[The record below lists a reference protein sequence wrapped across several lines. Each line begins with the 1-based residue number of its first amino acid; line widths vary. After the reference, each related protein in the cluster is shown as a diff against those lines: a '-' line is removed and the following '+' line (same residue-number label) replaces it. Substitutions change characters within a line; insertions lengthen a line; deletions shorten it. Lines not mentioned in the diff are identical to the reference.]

1 MEQKHGKARQD
12 ETGRRMTPSQTG
24 DNMMTSPALPSA
36 KMRGDRVARFNL
48 LAATALLMCTSILL
62 VLFQF
67 YTLRGALERNLA
79 IHAAMLAT
87 PVAEAMRRGDRLAV
101 EQLLAPLAAAPAIE
115 QALAYSTDGQPF
127 ARFARSGS
135 DSAPAAPLHGMHVA
149 WRDGHATLL
158 ARLPGGAALL
168 LRAGLAPLYRSLLQ
182 SAAWTALVGL
192 LAFCVAVLMVR
203 RTRRAAQQAEN
214 HLHYLAHVDPVTEL
228 PNRHE
233 FNEAMAYALARAD
246 RQDSSVGLLLLDLD
260 NFKIVNDT
268 LGHHCGDH
276 LLKLVAQRLVAV
288 LRTTD
293 VICRIGGDEFV
304 VIVDPA
310 DEASELVCVARKI
323 LAVLAEPFALDGHQ
337 LHISASIGI
346 SLYPFDARD
355 VATLTRNA
363 DTAMYHA
370 KHQGKNRYAVFKAE
384 MELRAQRRLRMEA
397 NLRRALHDEELYLHY
412 QPQIDLRSGRI
423 VGVEAL
429 LRWNCR
435 EMGVMNP
442 AEFIPVAEESGVIV
456 ELGRWV
462 LHTAC
467 RQAATWNKAGL
478 LDSLE
483 HVAVNLSA
491 SQVREP
497 GLMDDIRAIL
507 HETQLPRGLLE
518 LEITEGVM
526 MEDVPANVELMRR
539 LQETGIH
546 LSIDDFGTGYSS
558 MSYLKR
564 LPIDQLKIDRS
575 FVHDLPGE
583 GEAIVTAIIAMA
595 HSLKLKVVAEGV
607 ETLRQVEFLRSAGC
621 DNVQGFFFARPMTAA
636 QLTALLLERRD
647 WSSRTTVLQ
656 A

>member
-1 MEQKHGKARQD
+1 
-12 ETGRRMTPSQTG
+12 
-24 DNMMTSPALPSA
+24 
-36 KMRGDRVARFNL
+36 MRGDRVARFNL
-48 LAATALLMCTSILL
+48 LAAAALMMVTGVML
-62 VLFQF
+62 VLFQ
-67 YTLRGALERNLA
+67 LHALQGALGRSLQVQ
-79 IHAAMLAT
+79 AAMLAT
-87 PVAEAMRRGDRLAV
+87 PVAEALRRQDRLAA

-115 QALAYSTDGQPF
+115 QALVYTPYGLPF
-127 ARFARSGS
+127 SRFARSGS
-135 DSAPAAPLHGMHVA
+135 DLAPAAPVHGVHFA
-149 WRDGHATLL
+149 WADGNATLL
-158 ARLPGGAALL
+158 ARLPGGGALL
-168 LRAGLAPLYRSLLQ
+168 LRSSLAPLYRSLLQ
-182 SAAWTALVGL
+182 SATFTALVSL
-192 LAFCVAVLMVR
+192 FAFCVAVLMVR

-214 HLHYLAHVDPVTEL
+214 HLHYLAHVDSVTEL

-260 NFKIVNDT
+260 NFKVVNDT
-268 LGHHCGDH
+268 LGHHCGDQ
-276 LLKLVAQRLVAV
+276 LLKLVAERLVAI
-288 LRTTD
+288 LRGTD
-293 VICRIGGDEFV
+293 IICRIGGDEFV
-304 VIVDPA
+304 VIVEPA
-310 DEASELVCVARKI
+310 DDASEMASVARKI
-323 LAVLAEPFALDGHQ
+323 LAVLAAPFALEGHQ
-337 LHISASIGI
+337 LYVSASIGV
-346 SLYPFDARD
+346 SLYPFDAQD

-370 KHQGKNRYAVFKAE
+370 KHQGKNRYAVFKAD
-384 MELRAQRRLRMEA
+384 MELRAQRRLRVEA
-397 NLRRALHDEELYLHY
+397 NLRRALQDQELYLHY

-429 LRWNCR
+429 VRWNCR
-435 EMGVMNP
+435 EMGQLSP
-442 AEFIPVAEESGVIV
+442 AEFIPVAEESGIIV
-456 ELGRWV
+456 DLGRWV
-462 LHTAC
+462 LQSAC
-467 RQAATWNKAGL
+467 RQAASWCKAGL

-491 SQVREP
+491 CQARDP

-507 HETQLPRGLLE
+507 HETQLPHGLLE
-518 LEITEGVM
+518 LEITEGVLM
-526 MEDVPANVELMRR
+526 DNIHANVELMRR

-546 LSIDDFGTGYSS
+546 LSVDDFGTGYSS

-607 ETLRQVEFLRSAGC
+607 ETPQQVEFLRRAGC
-621 DNVQGFFFARPMTAA
+621 DNVQGFYFARPMTAA

-647 WSSRTTVLQ
+647 WSSRTAVS

>member
-1 MEQKHGKARQD
+1 M
-12 ETGRRMTPSQTG
+12 
-24 DNMMTSPALPSA
+24 
-36 KMRGDRVARFNL
+36 
-48 LAATALLMCTSILL
+48 
-62 VLFQF
+62 
-67 YTLRGALERNLA
+67 
-79 IHAAMLAT
+79 
-87 PVAEAMRRGDRLAV
+87 
-101 EQLLAPLAAAPAIE
+101 
-115 QALAYSTDGQPF
+115 
-127 ARFARSGS
+127 
-135 DSAPAAPLHGMHVA
+135 
-149 WRDGHATLL
+149 
-158 ARLPGGAALL
+158 L
-168 LRAGLAPLYRSLLQ
+168 LRASLAPLYRSLMQ
-182 SAAWTALVGL
+182 SAALTALVSL
-192 LAFCVAVLMVR
+192 FAFCVAVLMVR
-203 RTRRAAQQAEN
+203 RTRHAAQQAEN
-214 HLHYLAHVDPVTEL
+214 HLHYLAHVDSVTEL

-276 LLKLVAQRLVAV
+276 LLKLVARRLVSV

-304 VIVDPA
+304 VIVEPA
-310 DEASELVCVARKI
+310 NDASEMACVARKI

-337 LHISASIGI
+337 LHVSASIGV

-397 NLRRALHDEELYLHY
+397 NLRRALQDEELYLHY

-435 EMGVMNP
+435 EMGAMNP

-467 RQAATWNKAGL
+467 RQAATWCKAGL

-526 MEDVPANVELMRR
+526 MDDVPANVELMRR

-607 ETLRQVEFLRSAGC
+607 ETPQQVEFLRRAGC

-647 WSSRTTVLQ
+647 WSSRTAVLQ

>member
-1 MEQKHGKARQD
+1 
-12 ETGRRMTPSQTG
+12 
-24 DNMMTSPALPSA
+24 MMVPLMLPSA
-36 KMRGDRVARFNL
+36 RLRGDKVARLNL
-48 LAATALLMCTSILL
+48 LAA
-62 VLFQF
+62 
-67 YTLRGALERNLA
+67 
-79 IHAAMLAT
+79 AAMLACASLLLILFQLLT
-87 PVAEAMRRGDRLAV
+87 LQAALQQNLQVQADMLAPAAAQALRQNNRLAA
-101 EQLLAPLAAAPAIE
+101 EQALAPLAAAPHIE
-115 QALAYSTDGQPF
+115 QALIYTPYGAPF
-127 ARFARSGS
+127 ARHARSGA
-135 DSAPAAPLHGMHVA
+135 DLPPAAPQAGLHIA
-149 WRDGHATLL
+149 YL
-158 ARLPGGAALL
+158 AGKGTILTPLPGGGALL
-168 LRAGLAPLYRSLLQ
+168 LRTSLAPLYRSLAQ
-182 SAAWTALVGL
+182 FGAFTVLVSLCAFGL
-192 LAFCVAVLMVR
+192 TVLMVR
-203 RTRRAAQQAEN
+203 RTRLAAQQAEN

-233 FNEAMAYALARAD
+233 FNDALAYALARAD

-260 NFKIVNDT
+260 NFKVVNDT
-268 LGHHCGDH
+268 LGHHCGDQ
-276 LLKLVAQRLVAV
+276 LLKMVAKRLMVI

-293 VICRIGGDEFV
+293 IICRIGGDEFV
-304 VIVDPA
+304 VIVEPA
-310 DEASELVCVARKI
+310 DDASEMASVARKI
-323 LAVLAEPFALDGHQ
+323 LAVLAAPFDLEGHQ
-337 LHISASIGI
+337 LYVRASIGV

-370 KHQGKNRYAVFKAE
+370 KHQGKNCFAVFQSD

-397 NLRRALHDEELYLHY
+397 NLRRALQNQELYLHY
-412 QPQIDLRSGRI
+412 QPQVDLRSGRI

-429 LRWNCR
+429 IRWNCR
-435 EMGVMNP
+435 EMGQLSP
-442 AEFIPVAEESGVIV
+442 SEFIPVAEESGIIV
-456 ELGRWV
+456 DLGRWV
-462 LHTAC
+462 LQSAC
-467 RQAATWNKAGL
+467 RQAAAWCKAGL

-491 SQVREP
+491 CQARDP

-507 HETQLPRGLLE
+507 QETQLPHGLLE
-518 LEITEGVM
+518 LEITEGVLM
-526 MEDVPANVELMRR
+526 DNIHANVELMRR

-595 HSLKLKVVAEGV
+595 HSLHLKVVAEGV
-607 ETLRQVEFLRSAGC
+607 ETLRQVEFLRTAGC

-647 WSSRTTVLQ
+647 WSTRTILPAGVGANDGVGLRPL

>member
-1 MEQKHGKARQD
+1 
-12 ETGRRMTPSQTG
+12 
-24 DNMMTSPALPSA
+24 MMAPLMLPSSQL
-36 KMRGDRVARFNL
+36 RGDRIARLNL
-48 LAATALLMCTSILL
+48 LAA
-62 VLFQF
+62 
-67 YTLRGALERNLA
+67 
-79 IHAAMLAT
+79 AAMLAMASLLLILFQLFSLQASLQRNLHIQADMLA
-87 PVAEAMRRGDRLAV
+87 PAAAQAMRQDNRLAAQ
-101 EQLLAPLAAAPAIE
+101 QLLAPLAAAPHVR
-115 QALAYSTDGQPF
+115 QALLYSPYGTPF
-127 ARFARSGS
+127 ARYARSS
-135 DSAPAAPLHGMHVA
+135 NDAVPAAPRNGMHIDYL
-149 WRDGHATLL
+149 DGSAAILK
-158 ARLPGGAALL
+158 ALPGGGALY
-168 LRAGLAPLYRSLLQ
+168 LRASLAPLYASLAQ
-182 SAAWTALVGL
+182 FAAFTLLVCLCAFGL
-192 LAFCVAVLMVR
+192 TFLMVR
-203 RTRRAAQQAEN
+203 RTRTAAQHAEN
-214 HLHYLAHVDPVTEL
+214 HLHYLAHVDSVTQL

-233 FNEAMAYALARAD
+233 FNDALAYALARAD

-260 NFKIVNDT
+260 NFKVVNDT
-268 LGHHCGDH
+268 LGHHCGDQ
-276 LLKLVAQRLVAV
+276 LLKLVAERLVAI
-288 LRTTD
+288 LRGTD
-293 VICRIGGDEFV
+293 IICRIGGDEFV
-304 VIVDPA
+304 VIVEPA
-310 DEASELVCVARKI
+310 DDASEMASVARKI
-323 LAVLAEPFALDGHQ
+323 LAVLAPPFDLEGHQ
-337 LHISASIGI
+337 LYVSASIGV
-346 SLYPFDARD
+346 SLYPFDAQD

-397 NLRRALHDEELYLHY
+397 NLRRALQNEELYLHY

-429 LRWNCR
+429 VRWNCR
-435 EMGVMNP
+435 EMGQLSP
-442 AEFIPVAEESGVIV
+442 AEFIPVAEESGIIV
-456 ELGRWV
+456 DLGRWV
-462 LHTAC
+462 LQSAC
-467 RQAATWNKAGL
+467 RQAALWCKAGL

-491 SQVREP
+491 CQARDP

-507 HETQLPRGLLE
+507 HETQLPHGLLE
-518 LEITEGVM
+518 LEITEGVLM
-526 MEDVPANVELMRR
+526 DNIHANVELMRR

-595 HSLKLKVVAEGV
+595 HSLHLKVVAEGV
-607 ETLRQVEFLRSAGC
+607 ETLRQVEFLRTAGC

-647 WSSRTTVLQ
+647 WSTRTILP

>member
-1 MEQKHGKARQD
+1 
-12 ETGRRMTPSQTG
+12 
-24 DNMMTSPALPSA
+24 MMVPLMLPSVQL
-36 KMRGDRVARFNL
+36 RGDRIARLNL
-48 LAATALLMCTSILL
+48 LAA
-62 VLFQF
+62 
-67 YTLRGALERNLA
+67 
-79 IHAAMLAT
+79 AAMLAT
-87 PVAEAMRRGDRLAV
+87 ASLLLILFQLFSLQASLQRDLRIQADMLAPAAAQAMRQDDRLAAQQV
-101 EQLLAPLAAAPAIE
+101 LAPLAAAPHVR
-115 QALAYSTDGQPF
+115 QALLYSPYGTPF
-127 ARFARSGS
+127 ARYARSAS
-135 DSAPAAPLHGMHVA
+135 DAAPAAPRSGLQIDYL
-149 WRDGHATLL
+149 DGSAALL
-158 ARLPGGAALL
+158 QNLPGGGALY
-168 LRAGLAPLYRSLLQ
+168 LRASLAPLFGSLAQ
-182 SAAWTALVGL
+182 FAAFTLLVCLCAFGLTA
-192 LAFCVAVLMVR
+192 LMVR
-203 RTRRAAQQAEN
+203 RTRTAAQQAES
-214 HLHYLAHVDPVTEL
+214 HLHYLAHVDPVTQL

-233 FNEAMAYALARAD
+233 FNGALAYALARAD

-260 NFKIVNDT
+260 NFKVVNDT
-268 LGHHCGDH
+268 LGHHCGDQ
-276 LLKLVAQRLVAV
+276 LLKLVAERLVAI
-288 LRTTD
+288 LRGTD
-293 VICRIGGDEFV
+293 IICRIGGDEFV
-304 VIVDPA
+304 VIVEPA
-310 DEASELVCVARKI
+310 DDASEMASVARKI
-323 LAVLAEPFALDGHQ
+323 LAVLAAPFALEGHQ
-337 LHISASIGI
+337 LYVSASIGV
-346 SLYPFDARD
+346 SLYPFDAQD

-397 NLRRALHDEELYLHY
+397 NLRRALQNEELYLHY

-429 LRWNCR
+429 IRWNCR
-435 EMGVMNP
+435 EMGQLSP
-442 AEFIPVAEESGVIV
+442 SEFIPVAEESGIIV

-462 LHTAC
+462 LQSAC
-467 RQAATWNKAGL
+467 RQAASWCKAGL

-491 SQVREP
+491 CQARDP

-507 HETQLPRGLLE
+507 HETQLPHGLLE
-518 LEITEGVM
+518 LEITEGVLM
-526 MEDVPANVELMRR
+526 DNIHANVELMRR
-539 LQETGIH
+539 LQDTGIH

-595 HSLKLKVVAEGV
+595 HSLHLKVVAEGV
-607 ETLRQVEFLRSAGC
+607 ETLQQVEFLRKAGC

-647 WSSRTTVLQ
+647 WSTRTVIP

>member
-1 MEQKHGKARQD
+1 
-12 ETGRRMTPSQTG
+12 
-24 DNMMTSPALPSA
+24 MMVPLMLPSVQL
-36 KMRGDRVARFNL
+36 RGDRIARLNL
-48 LAATALLMCTSILL
+48 LAA
-62 VLFQF
+62 
-67 YTLRGALERNLA
+67 
-79 IHAAMLAT
+79 AAMLAT
-87 PVAEAMRRGDRLAV
+87 ASMLLILFQLFSLQASLQRELRIQADMLAPAAAQAMRQDDRLAAQQV
-101 EQLLAPLAAAPAIE
+101 LAPLAAAPHVR
-115 QALAYSTDGQPF
+115 QALLYSPYGTPF
-127 ARFARSGS
+127 ARYARSAS
-135 DSAPAAPLHGMHVA
+135 DAAPAAPRSGLQIDYL
-149 WRDGHATLL
+149 DGSAALL
-158 ARLPGGAALL
+158 QNLPGGGALY
-168 LRAGLAPLYRSLLQ
+168 LRASLAPLFGSLAQ
-182 SAAWTALVGL
+182 FAAFTLLVCLCAFGLTA
-192 LAFCVAVLMVR
+192 LMVR
-203 RTRRAAQQAEN
+203 RTRTAAQHAES
-214 HLHYLAHVDPVTEL
+214 HLHYLAHVDPVTQL

-233 FNEAMAYALARAD
+233 FNGALAYALARAD

-260 NFKIVNDT
+260 NFKVVNDT

-276 LLKLVAQRLVAV
+276 LLKLVAERLVAI
-288 LRTTD
+288 LRGTD
-293 VICRIGGDEFV
+293 IICRIGGDEFV
-304 VIVDPA
+304 VIVEPA
-310 DEASELVCVARKI
+310 DDASEMASVARKI
-323 LAVLAEPFALDGHQ
+323 LAVLAAPFALEGHQ
-337 LHISASIGI
+337 LYVSASIGV
-346 SLYPFDARD
+346 SLYPFDAQD

-397 NLRRALHDEELYLHY
+397 NLRRALQNEELYLHY

-429 LRWNCR
+429 VRWNCR
-435 EMGVMNP
+435 EMGQLSP
-442 AEFIPVAEESGVIV
+442 SEFIPVAEESGIIV

-462 LHTAC
+462 LQSAC
-467 RQAATWNKAGL
+467 RQAASWCKAGL

-491 SQVREP
+491 CQARDP

-507 HETQLPRGLLE
+507 HETQLPHGLLE
-518 LEITEGVM
+518 LEITEGVLM
-526 MEDVPANVELMRR
+526 DNIHANVELMRR
-539 LQETGIH
+539 LQDTGIH

-595 HSLKLKVVAEGV
+595 HSLHLKVVAEGV
-607 ETLRQVEFLRSAGC
+607 ETLQQVEFLRKAGC

-647 WSSRTTVLQ
+647 WSTRTVMP

>member
-1 MEQKHGKARQD
+1 
-12 ETGRRMTPSQTG
+12 MTPPATG
-24 DNMMTSPALPSA
+24 GNMMASPTLPSA

-48 LAATALLMCTSILL
+48 LAAAALMMVTGVML
-62 VLFQF
+62 VLFQ
-67 YTLRGALERNLA
+67 LHALQDALGRSLQV
-79 IHAAMLAT
+79 HAAMLAT
-87 PVAEAMRRGDRLAV
+87 PVAEALRRQDRLAA

-115 QALAYSTDGQPF
+115 QALVYTPYGLPF
-127 ARFARSGS
+127 ARFARSGN
-135 DSAPAAPLHGMHVA
+135 DLAPAAPVHGVHFA
-149 WRDGHATLL
+149 WADGNATLL
-158 ARLPGGAALL
+158 ARLPGGGALL
-168 LRAGLAPLYRSLLQ
+168 LRSSLAPLYRSLMQ
-182 SAAWTALVGL
+182 SATFTALVSL
-192 LAFCVAVLMVR
+192 FAFCVAVLMVR

-214 HLHYLAHVDPVTEL
+214 HLHYLAHVDSVTEL

-233 FNEAMAYALARAD
+233 FNEAMVYALARAD

-276 LLKLVAQRLVAV
+276 LLKLVARRLVSV
-288 LRTTD
+288 LRITD

-304 VIVDPA
+304 VIVEPA
-310 DEASELVCVARKI
+310 DDASEMACVARKI

-337 LHISASIGI
+337 LHVSASIGV

-355 VATLTRNA
+355 GATLTRNA

-370 KHQGKNRYAVFKAE
+370 KHQGKNRYAVFKAD
-384 MELRAQRRLRMEA
+384 MELRAQRRLRVEA
-397 NLRRALHDEELYLHY
+397 NLRRALQDQELYLHY

-435 EMGVMNP
+435 EMGPMNP
-442 AEFIPVAEESGVIV
+442 AEFIAVAEESGVIV

-467 RQAATWNKAGL
+467 RQAATWCKAGL

-526 MEDVPANVELMRR
+526 MDDVPANVELLRR

-607 ETLRQVEFLRSAGC
+607 ETPQQVEFLRRAGC
-621 DNVQGFFFARPMTAA
+621 DNVQGFYFARPMTAA

-647 WSSRTTVLQ
+647 WSSRTALSV
-656 A
+656 

>member
-1 MEQKHGKARQD
+1 
-12 ETGRRMTPSQTG
+12 
-24 DNMMTSPALPSA
+24 MMVPLMLPSA
-36 KMRGDRVARFNL
+36 RLRGDKVARLNL
-48 LAATALLMCTSILL
+48 LAA
-62 VLFQF
+62 
-67 YTLRGALERNLA
+67 
-79 IHAAMLAT
+79 AAMLACASLLLILFQLLT
-87 PVAEAMRRGDRLAV
+87 LQAALQQNLQVQADMLAPAAAQALRQNNRLAA
-101 EQLLAPLAAAPAIE
+101 EQALAPLAAAPHIE
-115 QALAYSTDGQPF
+115 QALIYTPYGAPF
-127 ARFARSGS
+127 ARHARSGA
-135 DSAPAAPLHGMHVA
+135 DLPPAAPQAGLHIA
-149 WRDGHATLL
+149 YL
-158 ARLPGGAALL
+158 AGNGTILTPLPGGGALL
-168 LRAGLAPLYRSLLQ
+168 LRTSLAPLYRSLAQ
-182 SAAWTALVGL
+182 FGAFTVLVSLCAFGL
-192 LAFCVAVLMVR
+192 TVLMVR
-203 RTRRAAQQAEN
+203 RTRLAAQQAEN

-233 FNEAMAYALARAD
+233 FNDALAYALARAD

-260 NFKIVNDT
+260 NFKVVNDT
-268 LGHHCGDH
+268 LGHHCGDQ
-276 LLKLVAQRLVAV
+276 LLKMVAKRLMVI

-293 VICRIGGDEFV
+293 IICRIGGDEFV
-304 VIVDPA
+304 VIVEPA
-310 DEASELVCVARKI
+310 DDASEMASVARKI
-323 LAVLAEPFALDGHQ
+323 LAVLAAPFDLEGHQ
-337 LHISASIGI
+337 LYVRASIGV

-370 KHQGKNRYAVFKAE
+370 KHQGKNCFAVFQSD

-397 NLRRALHDEELYLHY
+397 NLRRALQNQELYLHY

-429 LRWNCR
+429 IRWNCR
-435 EMGVMNP
+435 EMGQLSP
-442 AEFIPVAEESGVIV
+442 SEFIPVAEESGIIV
-456 ELGRWV
+456 DLGRWV
-462 LHTAC
+462 LQSAC
-467 RQAATWNKAGL
+467 RQAAAWCKAGL

-491 SQVREP
+491 CQARDP

-507 HETQLPRGLLE
+507 QETQLPHGLLE
-518 LEITEGVM
+518 LEITEGVLM
-526 MEDVPANVELMRR
+526 DNIHANVELMRR

-546 LSIDDFGTGYSS
+546 LSVDDFGTGYSS

-595 HSLKLKVVAEGV
+595 HSLHLKVVAEGV
-607 ETLRQVEFLRSAGC
+607 ETLQQVEFLRKAGC
-621 DNVQGFFFARPMTAA
+621 DNVQGYFFARPMTAA

-647 WSSRTTVLQ
+647 WSTRTILP

>member
-1 MEQKHGKARQD
+1 
-12 ETGRRMTPSQTG
+12 
-24 DNMMTSPALPSA
+24 MMASPTLPSA

-48 LAATALLMCTSILL
+48 LAAAALMMVTGVML
-62 VLFQF
+62 VLFQ
-67 YTLRGALERNLA
+67 LHALQGELGRSLQVQ
-79 IHAAMLAT
+79 AAMLAT
-87 PVAEAMRRGDRLAV
+87 PVAEALRRQDRLAA

-115 QALAYSTDGQPF
+115 QALVYTPYGLPF

-135 DSAPAAPLHGMHVA
+135 DLAPAAPVHGVHFA
-149 WRDGHATLL
+149 WADGNATLL
-158 ARLPGGAALL
+158 ARLPGGGALL
-168 LRAGLAPLYRSLLQ
+168 LRSSLAPLYRSLLQ
-182 SAAWTALVGL
+182 SATFTALVSL
-192 LAFCVAVLMVR
+192 FAFCVAVLMVR

-214 HLHYLAHVDPVTEL
+214 HLHYLAHVDSVTEL

-276 LLKLVAQRLVAV
+276 LLKLVARRLVSV
-288 LRTTD
+288 LRITD
-293 VICRIGGDEFV
+293 IICRIGGDEFV
-304 VIVDPA
+304 VIVEPA
-310 DEASELVCVARKI
+310 DDASEMACVARKI

-337 LHISASIGI
+337 LHVSASIGV

-355 VATLTRNA
+355 GATLTRNA

-370 KHQGKNRYAVFKAE
+370 KHQGKNRYAVFKAD
-384 MELRAQRRLRMEA
+384 MELRAQRRLRVEA
-397 NLRRALHDEELYLHY
+397 NLRRALQDQELYLHY

-435 EMGVMNP
+435 EMGPMNP
-442 AEFIPVAEESGVIV
+442 AEFIAVAEESGVIV

-467 RQAATWNKAGL
+467 RQAATWCKAGL

-526 MEDVPANVELMRR
+526 MDDVPANVELLRR

-607 ETLRQVEFLRSAGC
+607 ETPQQVEFLRRAGC
-621 DNVQGFFFARPMTAA
+621 DNVQGFYFARPMTAA

-647 WSSRTTVLQ
+647 WSSRTALAV
-656 A
+656 

>member
-1 MEQKHGKARQD
+1 
-12 ETGRRMTPSQTG
+12 
-24 DNMMTSPALPSA
+24 MMVPLMLPSVQL
-36 KMRGDRVARFNL
+36 RGDRIARLNL
-48 LAATALLMCTSILL
+48 LAA
-62 VLFQF
+62 
-67 YTLRGALERNLA
+67 
-79 IHAAMLAT
+79 AAMLAT
-87 PVAEAMRRGDRLAV
+87 ASLLLILFQLFSLQASLQRELRIQADMLAPAAAQAMRQDDRLAAQQV
-101 EQLLAPLAAAPAIE
+101 LAPLAAAPHVR
-115 QALAYSTDGQPF
+115 QALLYSPYGTPF
-127 ARFARSGS
+127 ARYARSAS
-135 DSAPAAPLHGMHVA
+135 DAAPAAPRSGLQIDYL
-149 WRDGHATLL
+149 DGSAALL
-158 ARLPGGAALL
+158 QNLPGGGALY
-168 LRAGLAPLYRSLLQ
+168 LRASLAPLFGSLAQ
-182 SAAWTALVGL
+182 FAAFTLLVCLCAFGL
-192 LAFCVAVLMVR
+192 TVLMVR
-203 RTRRAAQQAEN
+203 RTRTAAQHAES
-214 HLHYLAHVDPVTEL
+214 HLHYLAHVDPVTQL

-233 FNEAMAYALARAD
+233 FNGALAYALARAD

-260 NFKIVNDT
+260 NFKVVNDT

-276 LLKLVAQRLVAV
+276 LLKLVAERLVAI
-288 LRTTD
+288 LRGTD
-293 VICRIGGDEFV
+293 IICRIGGDEFV
-304 VIVDPA
+304 VIVEPA
-310 DEASELVCVARKI
+310 DDASEMASVARKI
-323 LAVLAEPFALDGHQ
+323 LAVLAAPFALEGHQ
-337 LHISASIGI
+337 LYVSASIGV
-346 SLYPFDARD
+346 SLYPFDAQD

-397 NLRRALHDEELYLHY
+397 NLRRALQNEELYLHY

-429 LRWNCR
+429 VRWNCR
-435 EMGVMNP
+435 EMGQLSP
-442 AEFIPVAEESGVIV
+442 SEFIPVAEESGIIV

-462 LHTAC
+462 LQSAC
-467 RQAATWNKAGL
+467 RQAASWCKAGL

-491 SQVREP
+491 CQARDP

-507 HETQLPRGLLE
+507 HETQLPHGLLE
-518 LEITEGVM
+518 LEITEGVLM
-526 MEDVPANVELMRR
+526 DNIHANVELMRR
-539 LQETGIH
+539 LQDTGIH

-595 HSLKLKVVAEGV
+595 HSLHLKVVAEGV
-607 ETLRQVEFLRSAGC
+607 ETLRQVEFLRTAGC

-647 WSSRTTVLQ
+647 WSTRTVMP

>member
-1 MEQKHGKARQD
+1 M
-12 ETGRRMTPSQTG
+12 MTPLI
-24 DNMMTSPALPSA
+24 LPSVQL
-36 KMRGDRVARFNL
+36 RGDRIARLNL
-48 LAATALLMCTSILL
+48 LAA
-62 VLFQF
+62 
-67 YTLRGALERNLA
+67 
-79 IHAAMLAT
+79 AAMLAT
-87 PVAEAMRRGDRLAV
+87 ASLLLILFQLFSLQESFQRNLHIQADMLAPAATQAMREDNRLAAQ
-101 EQLLAPLAAAPAIE
+101 QLLAPLAAAPHVR
-115 QALAYSTDGQPF
+115 QALLYSPYGTPF
-127 ARFARSGS
+127 ARYARSGN
-135 DSAPAAPLHGMHVA
+135 DAVPTAPRNGLHLDYLDGSAAILK
-149 WRDGHATLL
+149 T
-158 ARLPGGAALL
+158 LPGGGALY
-168 LRAGLAPLYRSLLQ
+168 LRASLAPLYASLAQ
-182 SAAWTALVGL
+182 FAAFTVLVCLCAFGL
-192 LAFCVAVLMVR
+192 TFLMVR
-203 RTRRAAQQAEN
+203 RTRTAAQHAES
-214 HLHYLAHVDPVTEL
+214 HLHYLAHVDSVTQL

-233 FNEAMAYALARAD
+233 FNDALAYALARAD

-260 NFKIVNDT
+260 NFKVVNDT
-268 LGHHCGDH
+268 LGHHCGDQ
-276 LLKLVAQRLVAV
+276 LLKLVAERLVAI
-288 LRTTD
+288 LRGTD
-293 VICRIGGDEFV
+293 IICRIGGDEFV
-304 VIVDPA
+304 VIVEPA
-310 DEASELVCVARKI
+310 DDASEMASVARKI
-323 LAVLAEPFALDGHQ
+323 LAVLAAPFDLEGHQ
-337 LHISASIGI
+337 LYVSASIGV
-346 SLYPFDARD
+346 SLYPFDAQD

-397 NLRRALHDEELYLHY
+397 NLRRALQNEELYLHY

-429 LRWNCR
+429 IRWNCR
-435 EMGVMNP
+435 EMGQLSP
-442 AEFIPVAEESGVIV
+442 AEFIPVAEESGIIV
-456 ELGRWV
+456 DLGRWV
-462 LHTAC
+462 LQSAC
-467 RQAATWNKAGL
+467 RQAAVWCKAGL

-491 SQVREP
+491 CQARDP

-507 HETQLPRGLLE
+507 DETQLPHGLLE
-518 LEITEGVM
+518 LEITEGVLM
-526 MEDVPANVELMRR
+526 DNIHANVELMRR

-595 HSLKLKVVAEGV
+595 HSLHLKVVAEGV
-607 ETLRQVEFLRSAGC
+607 ETLRQVEFLRTAGC

-647 WSSRTTVLQ
+647 WSTRTILP

>member
-1 MEQKHGKARQD
+1 MRSANRGSMMERL
-12 ETGRRMTPSQTG
+12 
-24 DNMMTSPALPSA
+24 ALPSA
-36 KMRGDRVARFNL
+36 HMRGDRVARFNL
-48 LAATALLMCTSILL
+48 LAASALVVCTCVALL
-62 VLFQF
+62 LFQL
-67 YTLRGALERNLA
+67 YALRAALQHNLEVQ
-79 IHAAMLAT
+79 AAMLA
-87 PVAEAMRRGDRLAV
+87 PAAV
-101 EQLLAPLAAAPAIE
+101 EALRLQDRAAGEQVLAPLAAAPTIE
-115 QALAYSTDGQPF
+115 QALLYTPHGRSF
-127 ARFARSGS
+127 ARFARRAS
-135 DSAPAAPLHGMHVA
+135 DVLPAAPVSGMQFA
-149 WRDGHATLL
+149 WHAGNASLL
-158 ARLPGGAALL
+158 SRLPGGGALL
-168 LRAGLAPLYRSLLQ
+168 LRTSLQPLLRSLAQ
-182 SAAWTALVGL
+182 SAVFTLLVS
-192 LAFCVAVLMVR
+192 LAAFGVAVLMVR
-203 RTRRAAQQAEN
+203 RTRHAAQQAES
-214 HLHYLAHVDPVTEL
+214 HLHYLAHVDPVTQL

-233 FNEAMAYALARAD
+233 FNDAMTYALARAD

-260 NFKIVNDT
+260 NFKVINDT
-268 LGHHCGDH
+268 LGHHCGDQ
-276 LLKLVAQRLVAV
+276 LLKLVAQRLTAV
-288 LRTTD
+288 LRSTD

-304 VIVDPA
+304 VIVEPA
-310 DEASELVCVARKI
+310 DDASEMASVARKI
-323 LAVLAEPFALDGHQ
+323 LAELAEPFALEGHQ
-337 LHISASIGI
+337 LYVSASIGV
-346 SLYPFDARD
+346 SLYPFDAQD

-370 KHQGKNRYAVFKAE
+370 KHQGKNRYAVFEAQ

-397 NLRRALHDEELYLHY
+397 NLRRALQHDELYLHY
-412 QPQIDLRSGRI
+412 QPQIDLGSGRI

-429 LRWNCR
+429 LRWNCH
-435 EMGVMNP
+435 EMGPLNP

-462 LHTAC
+462 LQSAC
-467 RQAATWNKAGL
+467 RQAAVWCQAGL

-526 MEDVPANVELMRR
+526 MENVPANVELMRR

-607 ETLRQVEFLRSAGC
+607 ETPQQVEFLRSAGC
-621 DNVQGFFFARPMTAA
+621 DNVQGFYFARPMTAA

-647 WSSRTTVLQ
+647 WSSRTVMTV
-656 A
+656 

>member
-1 MEQKHGKARQD
+1 M
-12 ETGRRMTPSQTG
+12 MTPLI
-24 DNMMTSPALPSA
+24 LPSVQL
-36 KMRGDRVARFNL
+36 RGDRVARLNL
-48 LAATALLMCTSILL
+48 LAA
-62 VLFQF
+62 
-67 YTLRGALERNLA
+67 
-79 IHAAMLAT
+79 AAMLAT
-87 PVAEAMRRGDRLAV
+87 ASLLLILFQLFSLQESFQRNLHIQADMLAPAATQAMREDNRLAAQ
-101 EQLLAPLAAAPAIE
+101 QLLAPLAAAPHVR
-115 QALAYSTDGQPF
+115 QALLYSPYGTPF
-127 ARFARSGS
+127 ARYARSGN
-135 DSAPAAPLHGMHVA
+135 DAVPTAPRNGLHLDYLDGSAAILKA
-149 WRDGHATLL
+149 
-158 ARLPGGAALL
+158 LPGGGALY
-168 LRAGLAPLYRSLLQ
+168 LRASLAPLYASLAQ
-182 SAAWTALVGL
+182 FAAFTVLVCLCAFGL
-192 LAFCVAVLMVR
+192 TFLMVR
-203 RTRRAAQQAEN
+203 RTRTAAQHAEN
-214 HLHYLAHVDPVTEL
+214 HLHYLAHVDSVTQL

-233 FNEAMAYALARAD
+233 FNDALAYALARAD

-260 NFKIVNDT
+260 NFKVVNDT
-268 LGHHCGDH
+268 LGHHCGDQ
-276 LLKLVAQRLVAV
+276 LLKLVAERLVAI
-288 LRTTD
+288 LRGTD
-293 VICRIGGDEFV
+293 IICRIGGDEFV
-304 VIVDPA
+304 VIVEPA
-310 DEASELVCVARKI
+310 DDASEMASVARKI
-323 LAVLAEPFALDGHQ
+323 LAVLAAPFDLEGHQ
-337 LHISASIGI
+337 LYVSASIGV
-346 SLYPFDARD
+346 SLYPFDAQD

-397 NLRRALHDEELYLHY
+397 NLRRALQNEELYLHY

-429 LRWNCR
+429 IRWNCR
-435 EMGVMNP
+435 EMGQLSP
-442 AEFIPVAEESGVIV
+442 AEFIPVAEESGIIV
-456 ELGRWV
+456 DLGRWV
-462 LHTAC
+462 LQSAC
-467 RQAATWNKAGL
+467 RQAAVWCKAGL

-491 SQVREP
+491 CQARDP

-507 HETQLPRGLLE
+507 DETQLPHGLLE
-518 LEITEGVM
+518 LEITEGVLM
-526 MEDVPANVELMRR
+526 DNIHANVELMRR

-595 HSLKLKVVAEGV
+595 HSLHLKVVAEGV
-607 ETLRQVEFLRSAGC
+607 ETLRQVEFLRTAGC

-647 WSSRTTVLQ
+647 WSTRTILP

>member
-1 MEQKHGKARQD
+1 
-12 ETGRRMTPSQTG
+12 
-24 DNMMTSPALPSA
+24 MMVPLMLPSVQL
-36 KMRGDRVARFNL
+36 RGDRIARLNL
-48 LAATALLMCTSILL
+48 LAA
-62 VLFQF
+62 
-67 YTLRGALERNLA
+67 
-79 IHAAMLAT
+79 AAMLAT
-87 PVAEAMRRGDRLAV
+87 ASLLLILFQLFSLQASLQRDLRIQADMLAPAAAQAMRHDDRLAAQQV
-101 EQLLAPLAAAPAIE
+101 LAPLAAAPHVR
-115 QALAYSTDGQPF
+115 QALLYSPYGTPF
-127 ARFARSGS
+127 ARYARSAS
-135 DSAPAAPLHGMHVA
+135 DAAPAAPRSGLQIDYL
-149 WRDGHATLL
+149 DGSAALL
-158 ARLPGGAALL
+158 QNLPGGGALY
-168 LRAGLAPLYRSLLQ
+168 LRASLAPLFGSLAQ
-182 SAAWTALVGL
+182 FSAFTLLVCLCAFGL
-192 LAFCVAVLMVR
+192 TVLMVR
-203 RTRRAAQQAEN
+203 RTRTAAQLAES
-214 HLHYLAHVDPVTEL
+214 HLHYLAHVDPVTQL

-233 FNEAMAYALARAD
+233 FNGALAYALARAD

-260 NFKIVNDT
+260 NFKVVNDT
-268 LGHHCGDH
+268 LGHHCGDQ
-276 LLKLVAQRLVAV
+276 LLKLVAERLVAI
-288 LRTTD
+288 LRGTD
-293 VICRIGGDEFV
+293 IICRIGGDEFV
-304 VIVDPA
+304 VIVEPA
-310 DEASELVCVARKI
+310 DDASEMASVARKI
-323 LAVLAEPFALDGHQ
+323 LAVLAAPFALEGHQ
-337 LHISASIGI
+337 LYVSASIGV
-346 SLYPFDARD
+346 SLYPFDAQD

-397 NLRRALHDEELYLHY
+397 NLRRALQNEELYLHY

-429 LRWNCR
+429 VRWNCR
-435 EMGVMNP
+435 EMGQLSP
-442 AEFIPVAEESGVIV
+442 SEFIPVAEESGIIV

-462 LHTAC
+462 LQSAC
-467 RQAATWNKAGL
+467 RQAASWCKAGL

-491 SQVREP
+491 CQARDP

-507 HETQLPRGLLE
+507 HETQLPHGLLE
-518 LEITEGVM
+518 LEITEGVLM
-526 MEDVPANVELMRR
+526 DNIHANVELMRR
-539 LQETGIH
+539 LQDTGIH

-595 HSLKLKVVAEGV
+595 HSLHLKVVAEGV
-607 ETLRQVEFLRSAGC
+607 ETLQQVEFLRKAGC

-647 WSSRTTVLQ
+647 WSTRTVMP